1 MRSCSV
7 SIARI
12 EFVVDRTDC
21 KRRSTDRL
29 PTHDDGDEDP
39 ACLTPLDDER
49 GITDRFSHSGVS
61 EIGVRTPA
69 ESNADHPAQQ
79 GDGAEAER
87 LVERRKSQKT
97 FILTR
102 LQVAVR
108 RPGISGCL
116 GPDIAERS
124 WVEMN
129 GKYQYRGCL
138 LVLALLLLVA
148 CDMPDEDARD
158 DLATGTMVDLDTITE
173 RGTLR
178 ALRPQLTLSEH
189 LPREGFSLDFEVDL
203 IDAYARSRGLE
214 IEWVYVDS
222 HVDLFPALLDGRGDL
237 IAGNLTV
244 TEERKQQVQF
254 TVPVAIAREQVVTR
268 VGDEAIESVDDLA
281 GRSIA
286 IRPSSSFRATVDAL
300 RDAHPGIEIEDVPER
315 LDTEEIIRRV
325 AVGDYDLTVADSNLI
340 SAVLHYRSDV
350 RPAIDLTDDR
360 PIAWAV
366 RPTSRKLLQ
375 DLNIYLTEAQLTD
388 RAGSLATEDLGSIES
403 RRVLRVLTRNNAAS
417 YFLYRGELVGFEY
430 EFIREFARQ
439 QGLRL
444 EIVVPPNSE
453 DLLPW
458 LVEGRGDVVAA
469 AMTPTAGRRAQ
480 GVTFS
485 KPYNFVSQVLVA
497 RSDDDELNGPL
508 DLNGRQVVVRRSS
521 AFWTTLEQLRF
532 AGVDVELI
540 AAPEELETNEIIAH
554 VAAGAFDLT
563 VADSNMLDLEL
574 MWRDDVKGAFALTEE
589 KPQAWAVR
597 GTNPELL
604 AAVDQYIGREY
615 RGLFYNVIYNR
626 YYGDERRIRRHQTE
640 RASNGGV
647 LSPYDAIVRRYA
659 EQYGF
664 DWRMIVA
671 VMYQESRFDPEAQ
684 SFAGARG
691 LMQILPRTAEQL
703 GVEDELAYDPE
714 VGIHAGIRYLA
725 WVRDRFDDE
734 LPVRDRMWFTL
745 AAYNA
750 GFGHVN
756 DARRIAAEEEL
767 NPNRWF
773 GNVERAMLLLSRPQY
788 AQRTRFGYCRCTEP
802 VNYVREILNRYNAYL
817 ESTELIGQN
826 RASL

>member
-1 MRSCSV
+1 
-7 SIARI
+7 
-12 EFVVDRTDC
+12 
-21 KRRSTDRL
+21 
-29 PTHDDGDEDP
+29 
-39 ACLTPLDDER
+39 
-49 GITDRFSHSGVS
+49 
-61 EIGVRTPA
+61 
-69 ESNADHPAQQ
+69 
-79 GDGAEAER
+79 
-87 LVERRKSQKT
+87 
-97 FILTR
+97 
-102 LQVAVR
+102 
-108 RPGISGCL
+108 
-116 GPDIAERS
+116 
-124 WVEMN
+124 MN
-129 GKYQYRGCL
+129 GKIKNRGCL
-138 LVLALLLLVA
+138 LLLALLVVVA
-148 CDMPDEDARD
+148 CDMPDEDGHD
-158 DLATGTMVDLDTITE
+158 PSATGPAGDLDTIVE

-178 ALRPQLTLSEH
+178 ALRPQLVLSEH

-214 IEWVYVDS
+214 IEWVYVES

-244 TEERKQQVQF
+244 TPQRKQQMRF

-268 VGDEAIESVDDLA
+268 IDDGAIESIDDLV
-281 GRSIA
+281 GRRIA
-286 IRPSSSFRATVDAL
+286 IRPSSSFRATVDEL
-300 RDAHPGIEIEDVPER
+300 VQSHPGIEIEDVPEKF
-315 LDTEEIIRRV
+315 DTEEIIRRV

-340 SAVLHYRSDV
+340 QAVLGYRDDV
-350 RPAIDLTDDR
+350 RSAIDLTDDR

-375 DLNIYLTEAQLTD
+375 DLNMYLTEAQLTD
-388 RAGSLATEDLGSIES
+388 RVGSFATEDLETIEK

-458 LVEGRGDVVAA
+458 LVEGRGDIVAA

-480 GVTFS
+480 GVSFS

-497 RSDDDELNGPL
+497 RSDEGELNGPL

-521 AFWTTLEQLRF
+521 AYWTTLEQLRF
-532 AGVDVELI
+532 SGVDFELI

-563 VADSNMLDLEL
+563 VADSNTLDLEL
-574 MWRDDVKGAFALTEE
+574 TWRDDVKGVFALTEE

-597 GTNPELL
+597 GTNPGLL

-615 RGLFYNVIYNR
+615 RGLFYNVIYDR
-626 YYGDERRIRRHQTE
+626 YFTDERRIRRHRAE
-640 RASNGGV
+640 RASHGGV

-671 VMYQESRFDPEAQ
+671 LMYQESRFDPEAQ

-691 LMQILPRTAEQL
+691 LMQVLPRTAEQL
-703 GVEDELAYDPE
+703 GFENEQAHDPE

-756 DARRIAAEEEL
+756 DARRVAADEGL

-788 AQRTRFGYCRCTEP
+788 ARGARFGYCRCTEP

>member
-1 MRSCSV
+1 
-7 SIARI
+7 
-12 EFVVDRTDC
+12 
-21 KRRSTDRL
+21 
-29 PTHDDGDEDP
+29 
-39 ACLTPLDDER
+39 
-49 GITDRFSHSGVS
+49 
-61 EIGVRTPA
+61 
-69 ESNADHPAQQ
+69 
-79 GDGAEAER
+79 
-87 LVERRKSQKT
+87 
-97 FILTR
+97 
-102 LQVAVR
+102 
-108 RPGISGCL
+108 
-116 GPDIAERS
+116 
-124 WVEMN
+124 MN
-129 GKYQYRGCL
+129 GKIKNRGCL
-138 LVLALLLLVA
+138 LLLALLVVVA
-148 CDMPDEDARD
+148 CDMPDEDGHD
-158 DLATGTMVDLDTITE
+158 PSATGPAGDLDTIVE

-178 ALRPQLTLSEH
+178 ALRPQLVLSEH

-203 IDAYARSRGLE
+203 IAAYARSRGLE
-214 IEWVYVDS
+214 IEWVSVES

-244 TEERKQQVQF
+244 TSQRKQQMRF

-268 VGDEAIESVDDLA
+268 IDDGSIESIDDLV
-281 GRSIA
+281 GRRIA
-286 IRPSSSFRATVDAL
+286 IRPSSSFRATVDEL
-300 RDAHPGIEIEDVPER
+300 VQSHPGIEIEDVPEKF
-315 LDTEEIIRRV
+315 DTEEIIRRV

-340 SAVLHYRSDV
+340 QAVLGYRDDV
-350 RPAIDLTDDR
+350 RSAIDLTDDR

-375 DLNIYLTEAQLTD
+375 DLNMYLTEAQLTD
-388 RAGSLATEDLGSIES
+388 RVGSFATEDLETIEK

-458 LVEGRGDVVAA
+458 LVEGRGDIVAA

-480 GVTFS
+480 GVSFS

-497 RSDDDELNGPL
+497 RSDEGELNGPL

-521 AFWTTLEQLRF
+521 AYWTTLEQLRF
-532 AGVDVELI
+532 SGVDFELI

-563 VADSNMLDLEL
+563 VADSNTLDLEL
-574 MWRDDVKGAFALTEE
+574 TWRDDVKGVFALTEE

-597 GTNPELL
+597 GTNPGLL

-615 RGLFYNVIYNR
+615 RGLFYNVIYDR
-626 YYGDERRIRRHQTE
+626 YFTDERRIRRHRAE
-640 RASNGGV
+640 RASHGGV

-671 VMYQESRFDPEAQ
+671 LMYQESRFDPEAQ

-691 LMQILPRTAEQL
+691 LMQVLPRTAEQL
-703 GVEDELAYDPE
+703 GFENEQAHDPE

-756 DARRIAAEEEL
+756 DARRVAADEGL

-788 AQRTRFGYCRCTEP
+788 ARGARFGYCRCTEP

>member
-1 MRSCSV
+1 
-7 SIARI
+7 
-12 EFVVDRTDC
+12 
-21 KRRSTDRL
+21 
-29 PTHDDGDEDP
+29 
-39 ACLTPLDDER
+39 
-49 GITDRFSHSGVS
+49 
-61 EIGVRTPA
+61 
-69 ESNADHPAQQ
+69 
-79 GDGAEAER
+79 
-87 LVERRKSQKT
+87 
-97 FILTR
+97 
-102 LQVAVR
+102 
-108 RPGISGCL
+108 
-116 GPDIAERS
+116 
-124 WVEMN
+124 MN
-129 GKYQYRGCL
+129 GKIKNRGCL
-138 LVLALLLLVA
+138 LLLALLVVVA
-148 CDMPDEDARD
+148 CDMPDEDGHD
-158 DLATGTMVDLDTITE
+158 PSATGPAGDLDTIVE

-178 ALRPQLTLSEH
+178 ALRPQLVLSEH

-214 IEWVYVDS
+214 IEWVYVES
-222 HVDLFPALLDGRGDL
+222 HVDLFPALLEGRGDL

-244 TEERKQQVQF
+244 TPQRKQQMRF

-268 VGDEAIESVDDLA
+268 IDDGSIESIDDLV
-281 GRSIA
+281 GRRIA
-286 IRPSSSFRATVDAL
+286 IRPSSSFRATVDEL
-300 RDAHPGIEIEDVPER
+300 VQSHPGIEIEDVPEKF
-315 LDTEEIIRRV
+315 DTEEIIRRV

-340 SAVLHYRSDV
+340 QAVLGYRDDV
-350 RPAIDLTDDR
+350 RSAIDLTDDR

-375 DLNIYLTEAQLTD
+375 DLNMYLTEAQLTD
-388 RAGSLATEDLGSIES
+388 RVGSFATEDLETIEK

-458 LVEGRGDVVAA
+458 LVEGRGDIVAA

-480 GVTFS
+480 GVSFS

-497 RSDDDELNGPL
+497 RSDEGELNGPL

-521 AFWTTLEQLRF
+521 AYWTTLEQLRF
-532 AGVDVELI
+532 SGVDFELI

-563 VADSNMLDLEL
+563 VADSNTLDLEL
-574 MWRDDVKGAFALTEE
+574 TWRDDVKGVFALTEE

-597 GTNPELL
+597 GTNPGLL

-615 RGLFYNVIYNR
+615 RGLFYNVIYDR
-626 YYGDERRIRRHQTE
+626 YFTDERRIRRHRAE
-640 RASNGGV
+640 RASHGGV

-671 VMYQESRFDPEAQ
+671 LMYQESRFDPEAQ

-691 LMQILPRTAEQL
+691 LMQVLPRTAEQL
-703 GVEDELAYDPE
+703 GFENEQAHDPE

-756 DARRIAAEEEL
+756 DARRVAADEGL

-788 AQRTRFGYCRCTEP
+788 ARGARFGYCRCTEP

>member
-1 MRSCSV
+1 MYGKV
-7 SIARI
+7 Q
-12 EFVVDRTDC
+12 
-21 KRRSTDRL
+21 
-29 PTHDDGDEDP
+29 H
-39 ACLTPLDDER
+39 R
-49 GITDRFSHSGVS
+49 GYF
-61 EIGVRTPA
+61 
-69 ESNADHPAQQ
+69 
-79 GDGAEAER
+79 
-87 LVERRKSQKT
+87 
-97 FILTR
+97 
-102 LQVAVR
+102 
-108 RPGISGCL
+108 
-116 GPDIAERS
+116 
-124 WVEMN
+124 
-129 GKYQYRGCL
+129 L
-138 LVLALLLLVA
+138 LLALLLLLSA
-148 CDMPDEDARD
+148 CDMPDEEGYASS
-158 DLATGTMVDLDTITE
+158 AAGPMGDLDGITE

-178 ALRPQLTLSEH
+178 ALRPQLALSEH
-189 LPREGFSLDFEVDL
+189 LPRKGFSLDFEVDL

-214 IEWVYVDS
+214 LEWVYVDS
-222 HVDLFPALLDGRGDL
+222 HVDLFAALLDGRGDL

-244 TEERKQQVQF
+244 TEARKQEMLF

-268 VGDEAIESVDDLA
+268 IDDDTIESIGDLV
-281 GRSIA
+281 GRRIA
-286 IRPSSSFRATVDAL
+286 IRPSSSFRATVDELLQAY
-300 RDAHPGIEIEDVPER
+300 PGIEIEDAPER
-315 LDTEEIIRRV
+315 FDTEEIIRRV
-325 AVGDYDLTVADSNLI
+325 ASGDYDLTVADSNLVQ
-340 SAVLHYRSDV
+340 AVLGYRSDV
-350 RPAIDLTDDR
+350 RSAIDLTDDR

-366 RPTSRKLLQ
+366 RPTSRKLLR
-375 DLNIYLTEAQLTD
+375 DLNMYLTEAHLTT
-388 RAGSLATEDLGSIES
+388 RVGSLATGDLDAIATGH
-403 RRVLRVLTRNNAAS
+403 VLRVLTRNNAAS

-444 EIVVPPNSE
+444 EIVVPPNSR

-458 LVEGRGDVVAA
+458 LVEGRGDIIAA

-480 GVTFS
+480 GVSFS

-497 RSDDDELNGPL
+497 RSDEEELRGPL
-508 DLNGRQVVVRRSS
+508 DLDGRQVVVRRSS
-521 AFWTTLEQLRF
+521 EYWTTLEQLRF
-532 AGVDVELI
+532 SGVDFELI

-563 VADSNMLDLEL
+563 VADSNTLDLEL
-574 MWRDDVKGAFALTEE
+574 TWRDDIKGAFALTEE

-597 GTNPELL
+597 GINPELL
-604 AAVDQYIGREY
+604 AAVDEFIDREY
-615 RGLFYNVIYNR
+615 RGLFYNVIYDR
-626 YYGDERRIRRHQTE
+626 YFRDERRIRRHRAE
-640 RASNGGV
+640 RASHGGE
-647 LSPYDAIVRRYA
+647 LSPYDALVRRYA

-664 DWRMIVA
+664 DWRLIVA

-703 GVEDELAYDPE
+703 GFEDELAHDPE
-714 VGIHAGIRYLA
+714 AGIHAGIRYLA

-756 DARRIAAEEEL
+756 DARRIAAEEGL

-773 GNVERAMLLLSRPQY
+773 GNVERAMMLLSRPQY
-788 AQRTRFGYCRCTEP
+788 AQNARFGYCRCAEP

>member
-1 MRSCSV
+1 
-7 SIARI
+7 
-12 EFVVDRTDC
+12 
-21 KRRSTDRL
+21 
-29 PTHDDGDEDP
+29 
-39 ACLTPLDDER
+39 
-49 GITDRFSHSGVS
+49 
-61 EIGVRTPA
+61 
-69 ESNADHPAQQ
+69 
-79 GDGAEAER
+79 
-87 LVERRKSQKT
+87 
-97 FILTR
+97 
-102 LQVAVR
+102 
-108 RPGISGCL
+108 
-116 GPDIAERS
+116 
-124 WVEMN
+124 MN
-129 GKYQYRGCL
+129 GKIKNRGCL
-138 LVLALLLLVA
+138 LLLALLVVVA
-148 CDMPDEDARD
+148 CDMPDEDGHD
-158 DLATGTMVDLDTITE
+158 PSATGPAGDLDTIVE

-178 ALRPQLTLSEH
+178 ALRPQLVLSEH

-214 IEWVYVDS
+214 IEWVYVES

-244 TEERKQQVQF
+244 TSQRKQQMRF

-268 VGDEAIESVDDLA
+268 IDDGSIESIDDLV
-281 GRSIA
+281 GRRIA
-286 IRPSSSFRATVDAL
+286 IRPSSSFRATVDEL
-300 RDAHPGIEIEDVPER
+300 VQSHPGIEIEDVPEKF
-315 LDTEEIIRRV
+315 DTEEIIRRV

-340 SAVLHYRSDV
+340 QAVLGYRDDV
-350 RPAIDLTDDR
+350 RSAIDLTDDR

-375 DLNIYLTEAQLTD
+375 DLNMYLTEAQLTD
-388 RAGSLATEDLGSIES
+388 RVGSFATEDLETIEK

-458 LVEGRGDVVAA
+458 LVEGRGDIVAA

-480 GVTFS
+480 GVSFS

-497 RSDDDELNGPL
+497 RSDEGELNGPL

-521 AFWTTLEQLRF
+521 AYWTTLEQLRF
-532 AGVDVELI
+532 SGVDFELI

-563 VADSNMLDLEL
+563 VADSNTLDLEL
-574 MWRDDVKGAFALTEE
+574 TWRDDVKGVFALTEE

-597 GTNPELL
+597 GTNPGLL

-615 RGLFYNVIYNR
+615 RGLFYNVIYDR
-626 YYGDERRIRRHQTE
+626 YFTDERRIRRHRAE
-640 RASNGGV
+640 RASHGGV

-671 VMYQESRFDPEAQ
+671 LMYQESRFDPEAQ

-691 LMQILPRTAEQL
+691 LMQVLPRTAEQL
-703 GVEDELAYDPE
+703 GFENEQAHDPE

-756 DARRIAAEEEL
+756 DARRVAADEGL

-788 AQRTRFGYCRCTEP
+788 ARGARFGYCRCTEP